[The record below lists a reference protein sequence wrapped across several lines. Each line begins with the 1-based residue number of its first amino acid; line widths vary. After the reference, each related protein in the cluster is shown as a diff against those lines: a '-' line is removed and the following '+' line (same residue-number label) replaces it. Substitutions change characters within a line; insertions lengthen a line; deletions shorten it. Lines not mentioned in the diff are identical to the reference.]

1 METRGRKKI
10 EEITEKQREVLE
22 LIIRLTEQNGYQPT
36 RDELAVIVGA
46 TRHAVTQR
54 VWHLCRKGYLE
65 LPPHG
70 GERCLRIPG
79 ISFKAVRNNQKII
92 EKNLAVVKEIVEG
105 SK

>member
-10 EEITEKQREVLE
+10 EEITEKQREVFE
-22 LIIRLTEQNGYQPT
+22 LIIRLTEENGYQPS
-36 RDELAVIVGA
+36 RDELAAIVGA

-65 LPPHG
+65 LPPNG

-79 ISFKAVRNNQKII
+79 IRFKAVLSGGKIPD
-92 EKNLAVVKEIVEG
+92 KNRIVIKEITGERR
-105 SK
+105 